1 MRMAMAATL
10 LAMAA
15 AAAPAR
21 ADGDA
26 LAGEWRIEQIA
37 GVDAFDAAKTSFELL
52 PNGRMASTVG
62 CNRMIGEPKI
72 HGDRIAFGA
81 VAATRMAC
89 PPPLDELERKYSA
102 ALESARTYRVE
113 GAKLVLADS
122 KGAPVVVFRRPD

>member
-37 GVDAFDAAKTSFELL
+37 GVGAFDAAKTSFELL
-52 PNGRMASTVG
+52 PNGRLASTVG

-81 VAATRMAC
+81 GGGHAHG
-89 PPPLDELERKYSA
+89 LSA
-102 ALESARTYRVE
+102 AARRTGAQIFRRAGIRANLSVE
-113 GAKLVLADS
+113 GAKLVLADF